1 MIHCSGLVGR
11 NVQAFVH
18 MNCPPVP
25 CGTRVTIPS
34 CVDLRDLSQ
43 RPACALLEYSYKIA
57 VLLSLGFGSVSYS
70 KELSEHLQLTS
81 SSRLRACR
89 TGAGPAMGCD
99 CHPALGPSLLPAPP
113 RVPAALDFPLPC
125 HPVCGCACIN
135 RFCFSLTCLLS
146 TGERFVHPQ

>member
-1 MIHCSGLVGR
+1 MIHCSGLVAR

-18 MNCPPVP
+18 MSCPPLP

-43 RPACALLEYSYKIA
+43 RPACALLEYFYKIA
-57 VLLSLGFGSVSYS
+57 VLLSSGFGSVSYS
-70 KELSEHLQLTS
+70 KELSEHLQLTF

-99 CHPALGPSLLPAPP
+99 CHPALGVTAEPWVPPCSQHLPGSLQPWILPFHAILS
-113 RVPAALDFPLPC
+113 VALL
-125 HPVCGCACIN
+125 A
-135 RFCFSLTCLLS
+135 
-146 TGERFVHPQ
+146 